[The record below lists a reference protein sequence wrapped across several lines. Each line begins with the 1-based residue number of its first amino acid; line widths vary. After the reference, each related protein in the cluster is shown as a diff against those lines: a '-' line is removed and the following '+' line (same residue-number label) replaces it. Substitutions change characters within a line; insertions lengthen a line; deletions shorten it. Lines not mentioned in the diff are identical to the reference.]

1 MCPQIMS
8 IQLPFHQLFQ
18 RKIITK
24 HQDYTNTYAE
34 LYSFDYLSAFLV
46 KLKASILLSQCLL
59 NLSIVIKIHSSIL
72 SVCVTC

>member
-46 KLKASILLSQCLL
+46 KLKASILLS
-59 NLSIVIKIHSSIL
+59 VSSK
-72 SVCVTC
+72 SFHRHQDTFQYFESVTC